1 MKVWHTADWHLGKRL
16 HEQSLHA
23 DQALFFEWMLGE
35 IERRGVDVLLVSG
48 DAFDTA
54 NPPTESRALYYS
66 VLTRLAALN
75 VQVVVT
81 GGNHDSP
88 SMLNAPKDLLEAL
101 RIRVIGELPE
111 DLSDALIPLGPPEA
125 PEAVVAA
132 IPFVRDNALRQ
143 ITPGLNPAERQE
155 AIRTGLHELFH
166 AAGAACEAKYPG
178 LPALAMGHLYA
189 AGTQLSESEREIQ
202 VGNLAGVEPSTFPAH
217 FQYVALGHIHK
228 PQPVAPHIRYS
239 GSPIPL
245 SFSERDQQHRVLE
258 FTIDSGQ
265 ISAAESVHIP
275 AIRKLVQVSGDLQQV
290 RERLERLP
298 ANGRLSTLI
307 EARLVIGHADPA
319 VTLNFSQL
327 VEQFNALH
335 SDARIVKQFI
345 ELTGDRSRATD
356 ILPDA
361 DLKQLQPPQVFEALL
376 DAEGIEDREALRE
389 AFQELIQELQ
399 QDERA

>member
-16 HEQSLHA
+16 HEHSLHA
-23 DQALFFEWMLGE
+23 DQQRFFDWMIGE
-35 IERRGVDVLLVSG
+35 IERRKVDVLLVSG
-48 DAFDTA
+48 DVFDTA

-66 VLTRLAALN
+66 TLKRLSALQ
-75 VQVVVT
+75 VQVIVT

-88 SMLNAPKDLLEAL
+88 SMLNAPKELLELL
-101 RIRVIGELPE
+101 RIRVIGELPA
-111 DLSDALIPLGPPEA
+111 DLKEALIPLGPPEA
-125 PEAVVAA
+125 PVAVVAA

-143 ITPGLNPAERQE
+143 ITPGLNPTERQE

-166 AAGAACEAKYPG
+166 AAGAACKTHFPD

-202 VGNLAGVEPSTFPAH
+202 VGNLAGVEPKTFPEH
-217 FQYVALGHIHK
+217 FRYVALGHIHK

-245 SFSERDQQHRVLE
+245 SFSERDQRHRVLE
-258 FTIDSGQ
+258 FTIKAGQ
-265 ISAAESVHIP
+265 VSAAEPVYIP
-275 AIRKLVQVSGDLQQV
+275 TIRKLVQVTGDLQQV
-290 RERLERLP
+290 RERLEHLP
-298 ANGRLSTLI
+298 ASGELSTLI
-307 EARLVIGHADPA
+307 EARLIMEHADPA

-327 VEQFNALH
+327 VEQFNGLH

-361 DLKQLQPPQVFEALL
+361 DLKQLQPPEVFEALL
-376 DAEGIEDREALRE
+376 DAEGIEDRDVLRE